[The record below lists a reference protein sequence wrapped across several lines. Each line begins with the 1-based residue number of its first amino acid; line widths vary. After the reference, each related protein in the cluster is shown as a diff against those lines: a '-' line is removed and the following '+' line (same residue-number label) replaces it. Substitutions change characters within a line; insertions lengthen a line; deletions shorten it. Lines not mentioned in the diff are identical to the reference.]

1 LHLIAKHTIKQRVDE
16 FLKSNKAEGK
26 LMLMD
31 MNEIKELGNMVD
43 IIMYAFYFGY
53 MEGQKAKKGGAD
65 DK

>member
-1 LHLIAKHTIKQRVDE
+1 MKRTVKQRVDE

-43 IIMYAFYFGY
+43 ISCTLFTLDI
-53 MEGQKAKKGGAD
+53 
-65 DK
+65 